1 MTERPSSALVTI
13 LFTDLVDSTEF
24 LSRAGDEEAQRI
36 FRAHHT
42 LLAET
47 AAGHG
52 GAEVKWLG
60 DGLMAAFTSAA
71 DALRCAI
78 AMQQASRRPV
88 AGERLAIRVGLNAG
102 EAFRDETD
110 YFGTPVVVAR
120 RLCDRATGG
129 QILCSDLVAGLLAG
143 RARFG
148 FSPLGALD
156 LKGVLKPVEALEVTY
171 EVEPAAGL
179 VARLPFVGRDTE
191 LARLMGLL
199 AEAVGGQ
206 GGLAFVVGEPGIGKT
221 RLTEELVEAARRDGA
236 EVLWGHCV
244 DGDWAP
250 PYAPFVEVVEA
261 LAAAA
266 GPEDL
271 RADLGTGGPV
281 LAQLVA
287 ALTERFPDLPQ
298 PASLQPDEERF
309 RLLDAMSQL
318 MIARSRRSPLLVCL
332 DDLHWADGSTVA
344 MLRHVVRFAP
354 GHRLLVVGTYRDAEV
369 GADHPLHEA
378 LGALR
383 REVEFERLKLE
394 GLEAKAVGELLE
406 ALAEHDVLASVA
418 AAIAAETDGNPFF
431 IKEVLRHLVEE
442 GRFVRGAD
450 GRWTSDHPVT
460 ELGIPEGVR
469 EVIDRRIGRLS
480 GDARKLLSAASVFED
495 EVNLGVAAAVAG
507 LDDDAALDAL
517 DEALDSQL
525 LQPGGAVDVYRFTHA
540 LIRHT
545 LAGELSPSRRARL
558 HLRAAEALAVASPE
572 PTPARSGEIASQ
584 YHRAAGLP
592 GAERG
597 VEPALAAADHA
608 QASGG
613 HDEAVRFLR
622 IALELLPKGDSRRT
636 GLLGRMA
643 TVLCWALEFDEALE
657 VATGAADAMAE
668 TEGRAVA
675 ARYLSEVAYACAMA
689 GGIVHSWKFAAAGL
703 RYAEDRDV
711 AWAGLVSFDAERRA
725 ADDPAHP
732 GIPHDSPERRESARI
747 LRAARLDP
755 LGPAPMEAVFD
766 TRAEALESANLVV
779 RTFWAGE
786 YDRCLAGFEAEAA
799 EAEGRGRLA
808 RAARGWAFASECQ
821 SALGR
826 LADARAALE
835 RAQAL
840 GARIGVPI
848 LPVLA
853 ARACLASALDDE
865 WEAMADAFAPLA
877 HSPHPALA
885 FGLGWTRAV
894 AARAEAGR
902 HREQEAL
909 AYLAEAVPWLE
920 LAPAWT
926 IWLPVVGGLSAEVL
940 WLLQRLDHAPAI
952 ETALREKIVGPDFR
966 FPLVDGRLSLGRLCA
981 LSGRH
986 DEATHWFGEARRVLD
1001 EEGGRPL
1008 RACVDYD
1015 EALMYARRGEP
1026 GDGDRARPL
1035 LDAARRQFEAI
1046 GMTGWIRRAEEL
1058 SRSLS

>member
-13 LFTDLVDSTEF
+13 LFTDLVGSTEF
-24 LSRAGDEEAQRI
+24 LSRAGDEDAQRI

-47 AAGHG
+47 AATHG

-78 AMQQASRRPV
+78 AMQQASRLPV

-120 RLCDRATGG
+120 RLCDQAASG
-129 QILCSDLVAGLLAG
+129 QILCSELVAGLLAG

-156 LKGVLKPVEALEVTY
+156 LKGVPKPVEALEVTY
-171 EVEPAAGL
+171 ESEPTAGFI
-179 VARLPFVGRDTE
+179 ARLPFVGRDGE
-191 LARLMGLL
+191 LARLLGLL
-199 AEAVGGQ
+199 AEAVAGR
-206 GGLAFVVGEPGIGKT
+206 GGLAFVIGEPGIGKT
-221 RLTEELVEAARRDGA
+221 RLTEELVEAARREGA

-261 LAAAA
+261 LAATAE
-266 GPEDL
+266 PEDL
-271 RADLGTGGPV
+271 RVDLGMGGPV
-281 LAQLVA
+281 LAPLVN
-287 ALTERFPDLPQ
+287 ALTERFPDLP
-298 PASLQPDEERF
+298 PAAPLQPDEERF
-309 RLLDAMSQL
+309 RLLDAMAQL
-318 MIARSRRSPLLVCL
+318 LIARSRRHPVLVCL

-354 GHRLLVVGTYRDAEV
+354 GHRLLVIGTYRDAEV
-369 GADHPLHEA
+369 GADHPLQEA

-406 ALAEHDVLASVA
+406 ALADYDVVGSVA

-431 IKEVLRHLVEE
+431 IKEVLRHLVED

-450 GRWTSDHPVT
+450 GRWTSDRPVT

-480 GDARKLLSAASVFED
+480 ADARKLLSAASVFED
-495 EVNLGVAAAVAG
+495 EIHLGVAAAVAG
-507 LDDDAALDAL
+507 LDEEAALDAL

-525 LQPGGAVDVYRFTHA
+525 LQPAGTVDAYRFTHA

-558 HLRAAEALAVASPE
+558 HLRAAEALAAASPE
-572 PTPARSGEIASQ
+572 PAPARSGEIASQ

-608 QASGG
+608 QGSGG

-622 IALELLPKGDSRRT
+622 IALELLPEDDARRT
-636 GLLGRMA
+636 GLLSRLA
-643 TVLCWALEFDEALE
+643 IVLCWALEFEEAVA
-657 VATGAADAMAE
+657 VATEAAGAMAG
-668 TEGRAVA
+668 TGDKAAA
-675 ARYLSEVAYACAMA
+675 ARYLSEAAYVCAMA
-689 GGIVHSWKFAAAGL
+689 GGVVHSWKFAAAGL
-703 RYAEDRDV
+703 SYAEDRDV
-711 AWAGLVSFDAERRA
+711 AWARLVSFDAERRA
-725 ADDPAHP
+725 AEDPAHP

-755 LGPAPMEAVFD
+755 LGPAPMESVFD

-779 RTFWAGE
+779 RTFCAGE
-786 YDRCLAGFEAEAA
+786 YKRCLAGFEAEAA
-799 EAEGRGRLA
+799 EAESQGRLA
-808 RAARGWAFASECQ
+808 RAARGWAMASQCHTAQ
-821 SALGR
+821 GR
-826 LADARAALE
+826 LTEGQAVLARAE
-835 RAQAL
+835 AL

-848 LPVLA
+848 LPVLS
-853 ARACLASALDDE
+853 ARVCLATALDEE
-865 WEAMADAFAPLA
+865 WEAMAEAFAPLA
-877 HSPHPALA
+877 HSTHPALA
-885 FGLGWTRAV
+885 FGLGWARAV

-902 HREQEAL
+902 GRTAEAL
-909 AYLAEAVPWLE
+909 AHLAEAVP
-920 LAPAWT
+920 
-926 IWLPVVGGLSAEVL
+926 

-981 LSGRH
+981 LTGRH
-986 DEATHWFGEARRVLD
+986 DEAGHWFGEARRVLD
-1001 EEGGRPL
+1001 DEGGRPL
-1008 RACVDYD
+1008 RACTDYE
-1015 EALMYARRGEP
+1015 EALMYVRRDQP

-1035 LDAARRQFEAI
+1035 LDAAHRQFEAI

-1058 SRSLS
+1058 DRSLS